1 MRIFTGRVMELVYM
15 YGLGPY
21 AARLVGSNPTSPT
34 NNNLNT
40 LCMFKLLL
48 RGASQLLG
56 LLWDLNAG
64 TMLKIAIGDFQP

>member
-1 MRIFTGRVMELVYM
+1 
-15 YGLGPY
+15 
-21 AARLVGSNPTSPT
+21 
-34 NNNLNT
+34 LNT